1 MAACR
6 TVPILLAV
14 PNKGRLM
21 EPTIK
26 LLELAG
32 ISLLASDERSII
44 LPTSWPDLNIIRL
57 RPEDIPQIVAAGNVA
72 AGITGHDYVVESGA
86 DVAELLDLKIGRGS
100 IVVAAA
106 KGKWRSVEEMPD
118 GIRVATK
125 YINIAS
131 AYFERKGKR
140 VKIVK
145 VSGSVEVMPMLGVA
159 DVIVDVMATGTTLAL
174 HGLEPI
180 EKVLD
185 TSARL
190 VVSREHSDDY
200 VVKKLVTYIKGYLDA
215 QGKRMVFLNVPA
227 DKIADVVSV
236 LPAME
241 SPSIARLA
249 RGDMYEVFSVI
260 DEDQLPDLIMKLKS
274 AGAKDVTIV
283 QLDKL
288 IK

>member
-1 MAACR
+1 M
-6 TVPILLAV
+6 LLAV

-21 EPTIK
+21 EPTIR

-57 RPEDIPQIVAAGNVA
+57 RPEDIPQIVAAGKVV

-100 IVVAAA
+100 IVVAATR
-106 KGKWRSVEEMPD
+106 GKWRSVEEMPD
-118 GIRVATK
+118 GVRVATK
-125 YINIAS
+125 YVNIAS
-131 AYFERKGKR
+131 AYFEKKGKKA
-140 VKIVK
+140 KIVK

-174 HGLEPI
+174 HGLEPV

-190 VVSREHSDDY
+190 VAGKEHSDDY
-200 VVKKLVTYIKGYLDA
+200 VVRKLVTYIRGYLDA
-215 QGKRMVFLNVPA
+215 QGKRMIFLNVPA

-241 SPSIARLA
+241 SPSVARLA

-260 DEDQLPDLIMKLKS
+260 DEDQLPDLIMRLKS
-274 AGAKDVTIV
+274 AGAKDVTV
-283 QLDKL
+283 VPLDKL